1 MFVGILYFLQYFLH
15 KQETIRSSPVYRRAS
30 YGFLSSLIYSCCKL
44 KLKKKRFEVFD
55 LFRLKPLDILVM
67 KHLDKC
73 VNVIPVI
80 AKADT
85 LTLEE
90 REAFKCRVIILKS
103 FLFGKWLF

>member
-1 MFVGILYFLQYFLH
+1 MNFYFPGDYQKSPEYFSFNFMWNVLWRFALGCVL
-15 KQETIRSSPVYRRAS
+15 KNNK
-30 YGFLSSLIYSCCKL
+30 FLRLM
-44 KLKKKRFEVFD
+44 
-55 LFRLKPLDILVM
+55 FRLKPLDILVM

-90 REAFKCRVIILKS
+90 REAFKQRVWNSGIL
-103 FLFGKWLF
+103 

>member
-1 MFVGILYFLQYFLH
+1 MFHFV
-15 KQETIRSSPVYRRAS
+15 SSS
-30 YGFLSSLIYSCCKL
+30 
-44 KLKKKRFEVFD
+44 
-55 LFRLKPLDILVM
+55 RLKPLDILVM

-90 REAFKCRVIILKS
+90 REAFKKRVS
-103 FLFGKWLF
+103 